1 MTIEQ
6 IIVLAIVQGVTE
18 FLPISSSGH
27 LIIVPQ
33 VMHWQDQGLV
43 VDVMTHVGTLF
54 AITACGYGAMTVRM
68 IEPHEFTAGDKFFDQ
83 YGLWLMVGEL
93 GVLTVL
99 TFLAIGT
106 DDYWVKR
113 AEAKAQSTA
122 EHKS

>member
-1 MTIEQ
+1 MSQ
-6 IIVLAIVQGVTE
+6 PKVKNPFYL
-18 FLPISSSGH
+18 L
-27 LIIVPQ
+27 L
-33 VMHWQDQGLV
+33 LV
-43 VDVMTHVGTLF
+43 VGTLF

-68 IEPHEFTAGDKFFDQ
+68 IEPHAFTAGDRFFDT

-93 GVLTVL
+93 GVLAVL

-106 DDYWVKR
+106 DDYWVRR

>member
-1 MTIEQ
+1 MSQPKVKNPFYI
-6 IIVLAIVQGVTE
+6 L
-18 FLPISSSGH
+18 L
-27 LIIVPQ
+27 
-33 VMHWQDQGLV
+33 LV
-43 VDVMTHVGTLF
+43 VGTLF

-68 IEPHEFTAGDKFFDQ
+68 IEPHAFTAGDQFFDR

-93 GVLTVL
+93 GVLTAL

-113 AEAKAQSTA
+113 AEAKSQTTA